1 MDLHCKKYVIKIIYP
16 EVPGRLKKLVSKGY
30 KLVFI
35 TNQSRI
41 SSGKLTLAQF
51 QLKLTN
57 ILTRLGVNPM
67 VFVSASDSGYYRKPR
82 PGIWEWLEV
91 CGNNNVEIARG
102 ESLYC
107 GDAAG
112 REANFAPGRK
122 KDFSCSDRCFAA
134 NVGLEF
140 FTPEEFFL
148 GHKPT
153 KQFSK
158 PFRPTRSQQQ
168 EMFENPSV
176 EIVPK
181 TPTLTL
187 MVGIQGSGKSFVSR
201 KMEKLGTVVASND
214 IHGGKEKTLR
224 LVETYLSR
232 GRSVVVDNTHVD
244 REARKPFVDLGKK
257 FGVNIRAFV
266 MGTTFEHARHNN
278 IFREITDS
286 QHARIKDM
294 IFHQYRNKYKEPS
307 EDEGF
312 SEIVKVNCVPEFDN
326 EALENLYYMFLLEK

>member
-1 MDLHCKKYVIKIIYP
+1 M
-16 EVPGRLKKLVSKGY
+16 KKLVSEGY

-35 TNQSRI
+35 TNQARI
-41 SSGKLTLAQF
+41 SSGKMTLAQF

-57 ILTRLGVNPM
+57 ILNRLGVNPM
-67 VFVSASDSGYYRKPR
+67 VFVSASDTGYYRKPR
-82 PGIWEWLEV
+82 PGIWEWLELR
-91 CGNNNVEIARG
+91 GNNNVTVARE

-112 REANFAPGRK
+112 REAGFAPGKK
-122 KDFSCSDRCFAA
+122 KDFSCSDRLFAE
-134 NVGLEF
+134 NVGVEF

-153 KQFSK
+153 QQFSK
-158 PFRPTRSQQQ
+158 PFRPTRSPQE
-168 EMFENPSV
+168 EMFENPSL

-201 KMEKLGTVVASND
+201 KMEKLGTAVASND
-214 IHGGKEKTLR
+214 LHGGKEKTLR
-224 LVETYLSR
+224 LVESLLSR

-244 REARKPFVDLGKK
+244 REARKPFVDLGKR

-266 MGTTFEHARHNN
+266 MRTTFDHAKHNN

-307 EDEGF
+307 EEEGF
-312 SEIVKVNCVPEFDN
+312 SEIVAVNCVPEFDN
-326 EALENLYYMFLLEK
+326 EALEKLYYMALLEK